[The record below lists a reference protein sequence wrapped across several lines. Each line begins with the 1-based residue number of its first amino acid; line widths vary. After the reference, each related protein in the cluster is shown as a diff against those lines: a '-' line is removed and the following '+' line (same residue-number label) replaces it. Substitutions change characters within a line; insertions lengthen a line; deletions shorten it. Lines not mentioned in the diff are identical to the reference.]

1 MVKRTRI
8 DIARDFERSLPDQ
21 ASPRQSA
28 RTTSHA
34 PDEVI
39 VTLADAHENKRAR
52 QVVEWE
58 RAQPI
63 YLRQA
68 V

>member
-1 MVKRTRI
+1 MVKRTRT

-21 ASPRQSA
+21 PSPRQST
-28 RTTSHA
+28 RSNSHV

-39 VTLADAHENKRAR
+39 VSLADAYENKRAR

>member
-1 MVKRTRI
+1 MVKRTRT

-21 ASPRQSA
+21 PSVRQSA
-28 RTTSHA
+28 RTNSLA
-34 PDEVI
+34 PDDII
-39 VTLADAHENKRAR
+39 VWLADAYENERAR

-58 RAQPI
+58 RSQPL
-63 YLRQA
+63 YVRQA